1 MISERQQEANRRNAA
16 KSHGPITPEGRAA
29 VRHNALKHGFTAAE
43 IILPTVEE
51 RIDFEQF
58 RFAFEEEYKPEGPT
72 EQVLVEDMVIARWR
86 LNRIRKM
93 EPGFFALRLE
103 DLKDFR
109 QKYYSNLDGQAHL
122 AYVVYADAGAAD
134 TYGKMSR
141 YEGRF
146 ERTFYKALKELQR
159 LQALRA
165 AVSDPGNG
173 TVSQSPVSPDPEPPP
188 APISD
193 PISDPEPAP
202 APISDPLP
210 DPEPPPPPTA
220 PSVSAGDGPCSAP
233 ESRHPKSDSPSH
245 PPQC

>member
-51 RIDFEQF
+51 KIDFEQF
-58 RFAFEEEYKPEGPT
+58 RAAFEAEHQPVGPT
-72 EQVLVEDMVIARWR
+72 EQVLVEDIVTARWR

-93 EPGFFALRLE
+93 EPGFFALRRE
-103 DLKDFR
+103 VLKDTITEF
-109 QKYYSNLDGQAHL
+109 STLDPQAQL
-122 AYVVYADAGAAD
+122 ALIVLDDARDSD

-146 ERTFYKALKELQR
+146 ERAFHKALKELQR

-165 AVSDPGNG
+165 TVPDPGNG
-173 TVSQSPVSPDPEPPP
+173 TVSPSPVSPDPDPPP
-188 APISD
+188 AS
-193 PISDPEPAP
+193 
-202 APISDPLP
+202 P
-210 DPEPPPPPTA
+210 DPVSPALPTTTQASARGTEPRIPADVDEIP
-220 PSVSAGDGPCSAP
+220 DL
-233 ESRHPKSDSPSH
+233 

>member
-29 VRHNALKHGFTAAE
+29 VRHNALKHGFAAAE

-51 RIDFEQF
+51 KIDFEQF
-58 RFAFEEEYKPEGPT
+58 RAAFEAEHQPVGPT
-72 EQVLVEDMVIARWR
+72 EQVLVEDIVTARWR

-93 EPGFFALRLE
+93 EPGFFALRRE
-103 DLKDFR
+103 VLKDSITEF
-109 QKYYSNLDGQAHL
+109 STLDPQAQL
-122 AYVVYADAGAAD
+122 ALIVLDDARDSD

-146 ERTFYKALKELQR
+146 ERTFHKALKELQR

-165 AVSDPGNG
+165 TVSDSGNG
-173 TVSQSPVSPDPEPPP
+173 TVRPSPISPNPDLPPASPDPVSPARPTITQASARGTEPPIP
-188 APISD
+188 ADIDEIPH
-193 PISDPEPAP
+193 
-202 APISDPLP
+202 L
-210 DPEPPPPPTA
+210 
-220 PSVSAGDGPCSAP
+220 
-233 ESRHPKSDSPSH
+233 

>member
-1 MISERQQEANRRNAA
+1 MISERQQDANRRNAA

-51 RIDFEQF
+51 KIDFEQF
-58 RFAFEEEYKPEGPT
+58 RAAFEAEHQPVGPT
-72 EQVLVEDMVIARWR
+72 EQVLVEDIVTARWR

-93 EPGFFALRLE
+93 EPGFFALRRE
-103 DLKDFR
+103 VLKDSITEF
-109 QKYYSNLDGQAHL
+109 STLDPQAQL
-122 AYVVYADAGAAD
+122 ALIVLDDARDSD

-146 ERTFYKALKELQR
+146 ERTFHKALKELQR

-165 AVSDPGNG
+165 TVSDSGNG
-173 TVSQSPVSPDPEPPP
+173 TVRPSPISPNPDLPPASPHPVSPARPTITQASARGTEPHIP
-188 APISD
+188 ADVDEIPH
-193 PISDPEPAP
+193 
-202 APISDPLP
+202 L
-210 DPEPPPPPTA
+210 
-220 PSVSAGDGPCSAP
+220 
-233 ESRHPKSDSPSH
+233 